1 MVRSY
6 GVGYSTKNH
15 RWILGLTLAASLF
28 GCGKSDGQ
36 PPPGANDVSPQRDAA
51 GDFVPPEVSL
61 DGKAEAGDKPAA
73 PEKK

>member
-1 MVRSY
+1 M
-6 GVGYSTKNH
+6 
-15 RWILGLTLAASLF
+15 LGLTLAASLV

-61 DGKAEAGDKPAA
+61 DGKPAMGDKPAV